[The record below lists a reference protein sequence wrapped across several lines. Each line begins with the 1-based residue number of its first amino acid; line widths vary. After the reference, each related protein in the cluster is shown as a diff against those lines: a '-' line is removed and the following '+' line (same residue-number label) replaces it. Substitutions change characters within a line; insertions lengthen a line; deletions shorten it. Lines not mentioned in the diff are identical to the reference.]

1 MNCSVKLLMKPSYI
15 TINQF
20 LVIHR
25 MLYMCRM
32 RKYKI
37 VVKMKVMS
45 NNQHKMIYQKI
56 YRYHKLR
63 LLKVTK
69 KWMRSINAKQRQV
82 LNFIY
87 LWAKEIVK
95 QQGLVKSMI
104 GKSLYF
110 FLSES
115 GGVEKR
121 RLIKTNFQS
130 VSKALQVSWQLNR

>member
-1 MNCSVKLLMKPSYI
+1 
-15 TINQF
+15 
-20 LVIHR
+20 
-25 MLYMCRM
+25 
-32 RKYKI
+32 
-37 VVKMKVMS
+37 MKVMS

-56 YRYHKLR
+56 YRYHKLS